1 MGLKYSS
8 ADSSNLIQ
16 ALTSNLRSG
25 AEAVNQLKSGS
36 QKVVAA
42 IDGKTL
48 SGAAYTAGKGLF
60 SELIIPTIT
69 RVTTAIDSIEQDL
82 QKYQSADQ
90 VISSEGYLDEDN
102 LNQQIAIK
110 KSMKLSVDAAAVIA
124 KTLSRNNPVAKVL
137 DSLFEFQRNLGRM
150 SNDLQEGIRDLEKKL
165 QKLQQ
170 FSAETSGLFGD
181 SLSDMKIAMQ
191 GVMVLNATIVN
202 SDGSY
207 TLPDGVE
214 KNWFTSLQDAGKVGE
229 MEDKAKNTA
238 IKELNDLFSK
248 NPAAAIEKIKNNDR
262 LFGYVIAALD
272 KFPKGLQD
280 AALGIFIAQES
291 WNQLPK
297 NIAKSILN
305 NPKFGLYVGKMS
317 LDNQAKVYGNL
328 LHLSDK
334 GWDVLAPLGYVTSVL
349 SKSKAGAKVIVGS
362 KVGLTLFKKFKPIS
376 KFIKE
381 HPGTRE
387 GLAYGGDAL
396 TITAYAYEEYTNPKS
411 PAYGNESMAL
421 YGGINMFMWNAGPLE
436 GIQYG
441 GPVGAAAGAINTV
454 SKMGKDFINSIPN
467 YWGDKEGFG
476 WTTSKEDQRKWIDK
490 QYEQYGKH
498 EAVPTDKN
506 YRPGVLPQ
514 SGSPSFNPDTQYN
527 PNQSN
532 NGVTP
537 GKSPYENW
545 RNK

>member
-214 KNWFTSLQDAGKVGE
+214 KNWFTLLQDAGKVGE

-297 NIAKSILN
+297 NIAQSILN

-349 SKSKAGAKVIVGS
+349 SKSKAGAKVIAGS

-421 YGGINMFMWNAGPLE
+421 YGGINRFFLNAGILE
-436 GIQYG
+436 GLEYG
-441 GPVGAAAGAINTV
+441 GPIGAFAGGVNTLIQGVEFKTPFKWLGDNGTIGWDGIMGFGTKEDAEKWIAEQYEIYEERNKNLKEGNV
-454 SKMGKDFINSIPN
+454 SKIKEDWFGKQEGRVDVKDF
-467 YWGDKEGFG
+467 
-476 WTTSKEDQRKWIDK
+476 
-490 QYEQYGKH
+490 
-498 EAVPTDKN
+498 
-506 YRPGVLPQ
+506 
-514 SGSPSFNPDTQYN
+514 
-527 PNQSN
+527 N
-532 NGVTP
+532 NGLP
-537 GKSPYENW
+537 RW
-545 RNK
+545 